1 MRQLVG
7 GRRMDFRRGRGM
19 AGIVSR
25 MRIGDVV
32 HQQAARD
39 HARAEN
45 DHCGEDDFPI
55 VHGETSAWSTEA
67 SRVFS
72 KSCDRSLPL
81 SDVAGINK
89 ETVPQ
94 TTATATHEAAARQR
108 PCVQNIQRSAPDRAA
123 YALAKLA
130 LE

>member
-7 GRRMDFRRGRGM
+7 GRRMDFRRGCLM
-19 AGIVSR
+19 AGIISWMR
-25 MRIGDVV
+25 MVNIV

-45 DHCGEDDFPI
+45 DHGGEDDFPI

-81 SDVAGINK
+81 SDVAGIK
-89 ETVPQ
+89 KDTVPQ
-94 TTATATHEAAARQR
+94 TTATATHEAVVCGTVSLFMPATSD
-108 PCVQNIQRSAPDRAA
+108 NGN
-123 YALAKLA
+123 
-130 LE
+130 